1 MRRQRQPAT
10 ARNHAAAAKRFVATI
25 ARYGH
30 ARRASGEKPLSDILI
45 GKGDKDVFL
54 LAKYAN
60 RHGMVAGATGTGKSV
75 SLMLM
80 GEGFSRLGVPVFLAD
95 VKGDLAGLSQA
106 GAMND
111 KLKARI
117 DQLGITWTPNAN
129 PVVFWDIYGKLGH
142 PVRTTVSEMG
152 PNLLARL
159 LELNDTQSGVLEI
172 VFKAADDDGLLLLDL
187 KDLRALLGF
196 AADNAKELSQ
206 HYGLISTQSIAAIQR
221 ALLSLE
227 QAGGDQFFGEPALD
241 LADFMR
247 QDMSGHGIVNILAA
261 DQLVLK
267 PKLYTTFLLWM
278 LSELFEKLPEVGDLD
293 QPKLVFFFDEA
304 HLLFDDAPPALRQ
317 RVEQVVRLI
326 RSKGVGVYFCSQN
339 PDDVPDVILGQ
350 MGNRIQHALRAFT
363 PRDQKAVKAAAETF
377 APNPK
382 IDVAQAITQL
392 GVGEALVS
400 TLQAGGIP
408 MPVERALIASP
419 GCRIGTITDAERAT
433 IRSRSPI
440 GPKYDT
446 AIDRESAFEKL
457 SQRAAQDDAAP
468 TPASNGG
475 KAQAGEGDSGWTQ
488 AAKDMVFGTKRRQG
502 MIEAFAKSAV
512 RNAAGQLGRSLL
524 RGVLG
529 SLTRR

>member
-1 MRRQRQPAT
+1 M
-10 ARNHAAAAKRFVATI
+10 
-25 ARYGH
+25 
-30 ARRASGEKPLSDILI
+30 SEILI
-45 GKGDKDVFL
+45 GKGDEEVFL
-54 LAKYAN
+54 LPKYAN

-75 SLMLM
+75 SLMLLA
-80 GEGFSRLGVPVFLAD
+80 EGFSKLGVPVFLAD

-117 DQLGITWTPNAN
+117 DKLGLDWTPNAN
-129 PVVFWDIYGKLGH
+129 PVVFWDIYGKSGH

-152 PNLLARL
+152 PTLLARL

-172 VFKAADDDGLLLLDL
+172 VFKAADDEGLLLLDL
-187 KDLRALLGF
+187 KDLRAILTY
-196 AADNAKELSQ
+196 ATENAKDISKQ
-206 HYGLISTQSIAAIQR
+206 YGLISPASVAAIQR

-227 QAGGDQFFGEPALD
+227 QAGGDAFFGEPALE

-247 QDMSGHGIVNILAA
+247 QDMSGRGVVNVLAA
-261 DQLVLK
+261 DQLILK

-278 LSELFEKLPEVGDLD
+278 LSELFETLPEVGDLD

-339 PDDVPDVILGQ
+339 PDDLPDVILGQ

-382 IDVAQAITQL
+382 IKVAEVISQL

-400 TLQAGGIP
+400 TLQDGGVP
-408 MPVERALIASP
+408 LPVERVLIASP
-419 GCRIGTITDAERAT
+419 GCRIGTVTDAERSAV
-433 IRSRSPI
+433 RARSPI
-440 GPKYDT
+440 GGKYDT
-446 AIDRESAFEKL
+446 PVDRESAFEKL
-457 SQRAAQDDAAP
+457 AARAQAAP
-468 TPASNGG
+468 AADDGAAKTKGG
-475 KAQAGEGDSGWTQ
+475 AAADEADAGWMG
-488 AAKDMVFGTKRRQG
+488 AAKDMLFGTKRRQG
-502 MIEAFAKSAV
+502 MVETMAKSVV
-512 RNAAGQLGRSLL
+512 RNAGGQLGRALL

-529 SLTRR
+529 SLSKR

>member
-1 MRRQRQPAT
+1 M
-10 ARNHAAAAKRFVATI
+10 
-25 ARYGH
+25 
-30 ARRASGEKPLSDILI
+30 SDILI
-45 GKGDKDVFL
+45 GKGDKEVFL
-54 LAKYAN
+54 LPKYAN

-75 SLMLM
+75 SLMLLA
-80 GEGFSRLGVPVFLAD
+80 EGFSKLGVPVFLAD

-106 GAMND
+106 GVMND

-117 DQLGITWTPNAN
+117 DKLGLDWQPSAN
-129 PVVFWDIYGKLGH
+129 PVVFWDIYGKSGH
-142 PVRTTVSEMG
+142 PVRTTISEMG

-172 VFKAADDDGLLLLDL
+172 VFKAADDEGLLLLDL
-187 KDLRALLGF
+187 KDLRALLTY
-196 AADNAKELSQ
+196 ANENAKDISKQ
-206 HYGLISTQSIAAIQR
+206 YGLISPASIAAIQR

-227 QAGGDQFFGEPALD
+227 QAGGDAFFGEPALD

-247 QDMSGHGIVNILAA
+247 QDMSGRGVVNILAA
-261 DQLVLK
+261 DQLILK

-278 LSELFEKLPEVGDLD
+278 LSELFETLPEVGDLD

-339 PDDVPDVILGQ
+339 PDDLPDVILGQ

-382 IDVAQAITQL
+382 IKVAEVISQL

-400 TLQAGGIP
+400 TLQEGGTP
-408 MPVERALIASP
+408 LPVERAMIASP
-419 GCRIGTITDAERAT
+419 GCRIGTVTEAERST
-433 IRSRSPI
+433 VRSRSPI
-440 GPKYDT
+440 GGKYDT
-446 AIDRESAFEKL
+446 PVDRESAFEKL
-457 SQRAAQDDAAP
+457 NARAQAAAPADDAAK
-468 TPASNGG
+468 TKGG
-475 KAQAGEGDSGWTQ
+475 AAAEADAGWMGV
-488 AAKDMVFGTKRRQG
+488 AKDMLFGTKRRQG
-502 MIEAFAKSAV
+502 MVETMAKSAV
-512 RNAAGQLGRSLL
+512 RNAGGQLGRALL

-529 SLTRR
+529 SLTKR